1 MTPPPS
7 LAELS
12 SHAEALPSLPE
23 VVNHLMRSLGD
34 ERADVDTLAQ
44 HINSDPA
51 IVARLLAAANSAASG
66 LSTRIYSAK
75 QAFLVLGADR
85 VTSIVL
91 ASALSYRYDTRSSGF
106 DTRLLWRHSL
116 GVASCAQVLAE
127 AIGIDPDLAFT
138 GGLLHDIG
146 QLLMFIASPL
156 NYVQALELHHQ
167 SELSLIAAERS
178 LFGYDHAAAGG
189 ELAQW
194 WKLPSEIVDAIAA
207 HHEPDELGSEIG
219 NLIHVSEVLSHALDL
234 GEQPNNQVPELS
246 ELACANLGLSWPK
259 LAPHF
264 AEIEAR
270 YDGLRIALGL

>member
-1 MTPPPS
+1 MTPPS
-7 LAELS
+7 LVELS

-34 ERADVDTLAQ
+34 ERADVDTLAH

-51 IVARLLAAANSAASG
+51 IVARLLAAANSVASG

-127 AIGIDPDLAFT
+127 EVGIDPDLAFT

-146 QLLMFIASPL
+146 QLLMFVASPL
-156 NYVQALELHHQ
+156 NYVQALELHHHQ
-167 SELSLIAAERS
+167 ELSLIAAERS
-178 LFGYDHAAAGG
+178 LFSYDHAAAGG
-189 ELAQW
+189 ELARW

-234 GEQPNNQVPELS
+234 GEQPNNQVPDLS

-270 YDGLRIALGL
+270 YDGLRLALGL

>member
-1 MTPPPS
+1 MTPPN

-34 ERADVDTLAQ
+34 ESADVDTLAQ

-51 IVARLLAAANSAASG
+51 IVARLLAAANSVASG

-85 VTSIVL
+85 VTSIIM

-116 GVASCAQVLAE
+116 GVASCAQVIAE
-127 AIGIDPDLAFT
+127 EVGINPELAFT

-156 NYVQALELHHQ
+156 NYVEALELHHQ
-167 SELSLIAAERS
+167 QEISLIEAERS
-178 LFGYDHAAAGG
+178 LYGYDHTEAGRA
-189 ELAQW
+189 LALC

-234 GEQPNNQVPELS
+234 GETPNNRVPALS

-259 LAPHF
+259 LAPRF

-270 YDGLRIALGL
+270 YDGLRIALGI